1 MSGANASPP
10 GRSDKEIFEQART
23 YIRQHDS
30 IIGPLH
36 KDYSLKY
43 WDLSLN
49 GNDEALEKAVVEA
62 KERFLKIYNNRDE
75 FRQIREWRAA
85 GIQLDENDAR
95 ELKLIHDAFVPN
107 QIEPESLHE
116 IVERE
121 TQIENVFNTFRATF
135 EDGHASENQ
144 LRDILRTETNIARRQ
159 AAWEASKQVG
169 HAVAPKLLELI
180 AIRNSEARKLGY
192 SDYYSMMFE
201 LQELDDTWVFS
212 LLDRLEQLSDSA
224 FTELKNELDAALK
237 QKFGVS
243 DRENY
248 PWLYSDPFFQ
258 EFPSAGAAES
268 LDEVFKDC
276 DIEVLTRA
284 HYRSIG
290 LEIDELLSHA
300 DLYERD
306 GKSQHAF
313 CMDVDHEGD
322 VRVLCNI
329 RRNERWMSTML
340 HEFGHAVYDK
350 YNDPSLPFL
359 LRTPAHTLTTEAIA
373 MLNGRMS
380 KDPEWL
386 TKIGGLSPVDAQRVS
401 ASAWKTLRS
410 EMLIFLRWAITLIR
424 FERELY
430 RHPESDLN
438 RLWWEYVERVQ
449 KISPPPKRHQADW
462 ASKTHLATAPVYYQ
476 NYVLGELMASQLL
489 RHIHQNVVKSESYVG
504 NPEVGAYLVEKVFRP
519 GARYDWNT
527 MLMKA
532 TGEQLKPEYFVQQF
546 I

>member
-1 MSGANASPP
+1 MSTEIAS
-10 GRSDKEIFEQART
+10 
-23 YIRQHDS
+23 YIQRHES
-30 IIGPLH
+30 IIAPLH
-36 KDYSLKY
+36 KDYSLKF
-43 WDLSLN
+43 WDLSLDGTN
-49 GNDEALEKAVVEA
+49 GQFEKSLVEA
-62 KERFLKIYNNRDE
+62 KERYLKIYNNKDE
-75 FRQIREWRAA
+75 FQQLRQWKLASPP
-85 GIQLDENDAR
+85 LDELTSR
-95 ELKLIHDAFVPN
+95 QFKLIYDAFVPN
-107 QIEPESLHE
+107 QIDPEVLRD
-116 IVERE
+116 IVQRE
-121 TQIENVFNTFRATF
+121 TSIENLFNTFRANF
-135 EDGHASENQ
+135 EGGQASDNQ
-144 LRDILRTETNIARRQ
+144 LRDILRNERNITRRR
-159 AAWEASKQVG
+159 AAWEASKQIG
-169 HAVAPKLLELI
+169 HEVAPQLLQLI
-180 AIRNSEARKLGY
+180 SIRNGEARKLGY
-192 SDYYSMMFE
+192 EDYYSMMFE
-201 LQELDDTWVFS
+201 LQELDEKWVFS
-212 LLDRLEQLSDSA
+212 LFDRLEKLSERA
-224 FTELKNELDAALK
+224 FTATKAELDASLK
-237 QKFGVS
+237 VKFGVTEPES
-243 DRENY
+243 Y

-258 EFPSAGAAES
+258 EFPAAGTNES
-268 LDEVFKDC
+268 LDDLFQNA
-276 DIEVLTRA
+276 DIEALTRA
-284 HYRSIG
+284 HYQSIG
-290 LEIDELLSHA
+290 LDIEDLLKRA
-300 DLYERD
+300 DLYERE

-329 RRNERWMSTML
+329 RKNERWMSTML

-350 YNDPSLPFL
+350 YNDRVLPFL

-386 TKIGGLSPVDAQRVS
+386 IKIGGLSPVEAQRVS

-424 FERELY
+424 FERDLY

-438 RLWWEYVERVQ
+438 RLWWEHVERSQ
-449 KISPPPKRHQADW
+449 KISPPPKRHRADW

-504 NPEVGAYLVEKVFRP
+504 NPEVGAYLVEKVFKP

-532 TGEQLKPEYFVQQF
+532 TGEQLTAEYFLQQF

>member
-62 KERFLKIYNNRDE
+62 KERFLKVYNNRDE

-201 LQELDDTWVFS
+201 LQELDETWVFS

-350 YNDPSLPFL
+350 YNDRTLPFL
-359 LRTPAHTLTTEAIA
+359 LRTPAHILTTEAIA

-380 KDPEWL
+380 KNPEWL
-386 TKIGGLSPVDAQRVS
+386 TRIAGLPAADAERIS
-401 ASAWKTLRS
+401 ASALKTLRS
-410 EMLIFLRWAITLIR
+410 EMLIFLRWAITLVR

-430 RHPESDLN
+430 RNAGQNLN

-449 KISPPPKRHQADW
+449 KVTPPPNRDRADW
-462 ASKTHLATAPVYYQ
+462 ASKNHLATSPVYYQ
-476 NYVLGELMASQLL
+476 NYVLGELTASQLL
-489 RHIHQNVVKSESYVG
+489 QHIHRNVVKAESYVG
-504 NPEVGAYLVEKVFRP
+504 NAGAGRF
-519 GARYDWNT
+519 
-527 MLMKA
+527 
-532 TGEQLKPEYFVQQF
+532 
-546 I
+546 